1 MKYTKQNIQKKRQIL
16 SSEKVRRNSKI
27 SLFLFKYAF
36 IISIALIVTGLGLGV
51 GFVRGILK
59 TTPQITKDS
68 VHSKGYITTIY
79 DNKGSTIK
87 TLSNHD
93 SNRIYTPLSSIPKN
107 LQHAFIAIEDE
118 RYYNHNGIDLYGIIR
133 ATFLGI
139 RNQSLSQGGSTITQ
153 QLIKNNVLGIQPEKT
168 TMERLERKIKEQS
181 LALELEK
188 IASKQYILEEYLNA
202 INLGE
207 GTLGVQTASQ
217 KYFNKDVSELTL
229 SECAVLASIT
239 KNPTRLNPVTHP
251 ENNASRRSLVLEQ
264 HYITKKEYR
273 EALSDDVYTRIQKN
287 AAAPAKKTTNSYFE
301 DALILQV
308 VKDLKKQLGYDETKA
323 YNAIYSGGLKIYST
337 QDQQIQKIADSVTN
351 DASNYPKATKIALS
365 YSLSAKTVSGKD
377 VVYSDHNLLDY
388 MRKNNLGNQLIF
400 TDEASAKTVVTKF
413 KQYILSIYSFS
424 PLKSP
429 YILSK
434 GETITNESFQT
445 TIQPQISMT
454 IMNQSNGTVEALVGG
469 RGNKTSDLSLN
480 RATGTTRQPGST
492 FKILSAFLP
501 ALDKNH
507 RTLATVYEDAPYNY
521 IDTNR
526 PVRNYYK
533 GYKGY
538 STIREAITNSM
549 NVVSAK
555 TIADVTPKTSFEYLM
570 NLGFSTLVSN
580 ETTSNGNVYT
590 DITQS
595 LSLGGL
601 TYGVTNMELTSA
613 YASIANGGTYQK
625 PVLYTKVV
633 DHNGNI
639 LLSNTQKGKRVMK
652 ESTAFLLTDAM
663 KDVITKGTGKSAKLS
678 SSMAVAGKSGTTSNS
693 YDYWF
698 SGYTPYHTASVW
710 MGYDKNTNFASD
722 NTHKKIWAKV
732 MNEIIKTKQEQTT
745 DFKKPAD
752 IVKAKVCKESGK
764 LAIKGV
770 CDHDP
775 RGSRVITEYFEKG
788 TVPTQ
793 TCDIHVAVEVCKT
806 SDKLATKNCPANK
819 KQRKIYIVRKKGSH
833 GKTADTPYM
842 LPKKYQSVFC
852 KKH

>member
-79 DNKGSTIK
+79 DNKGATIK

-118 RYYNHNGIDLYGIIR
+118 RYYSHNGIDLYGIIR

-251 ENNASRRSLVLEQ
+251 ENNASRRLLVLQNMLEQ

-287 AAAPAKKTTNSYFE
+287 AAAAPAKKT
-301 DALILQV
+301 
-308 VKDLKKQLGYDETKA
+308 
-323 YNAIYSGGLKIYST
+323 
-337 QDQQIQKIADSVTN
+337 
-351 DASNYPKATKIALS
+351 TKIALS

-413 KQYILSIYSFS
+413 KQYILSKGE
-424 PLKSP
+424 PLQMN
-429 YILSK
+429 LSK
-434 GETITNESFQT
+434 QRS
-445 TIQPQISMT
+445 
-454 IMNQSNGTVEALVGG
+454 
-469 RGNKTSDLSLN
+469 SL
-480 RATGTTRQPGST
+480 RYP
-492 FKILSAFLP
+492 
-501 ALDKNH
+501 
-507 RTLATVYEDAPYNY
+507 
-521 IDTNR
+521 
-526 PVRNYYK
+526 
-533 GYKGY
+533 
-538 STIREAITNSM
+538 
-549 NVVSAK
+549 
-555 TIADVTPKTSFEYLM
+555 
-570 NLGFSTLVSN
+570 
-580 ETTSNGNVYT
+580 
-590 DITQS
+590 
-595 LSLGGL
+595 
-601 TYGVTNMELTSA
+601 
-613 YASIANGGTYQK
+613 
-625 PVLYTKVV
+625 
-633 DHNGNI
+633 
-639 LLSNTQKGKRVMK
+639 
-652 ESTAFLLTDAM
+652 
-663 KDVITKGTGKSAKLS
+663 
-678 SSMAVAGKSGTTSNS
+678 
-693 YDYWF
+693 
-698 SGYTPYHTASVW
+698 
-710 MGYDKNTNFASD
+710 
-722 NTHKKIWAKV
+722 
-732 MNEIIKTKQEQTT
+732 
-745 DFKKPAD
+745 
-752 IVKAKVCKESGK
+752 
-764 LAIKGV
+764 
-770 CDHDP
+770 
-775 RGSRVITEYFEKG
+775 
-788 TVPTQ
+788 
-793 TCDIHVAVEVCKT
+793 
-806 SDKLATKNCPANK
+806 
-819 KQRKIYIVRKKGSH
+819 
-833 GKTADTPYM
+833 
-842 LPKKYQSVFC
+842 
-852 KKH
+852 

>member
-16 SSEKVRRNSKI
+16 SSEKIRRNSKI

-93 SNRIYTPLSSIPKN
+93 SNRIYTPLSSVPKN

-118 RYYNHNGIDLYGIIR
+118 RYYSHNGIDLYGIIR

-251 ENNASRRSLVLEQ
+251 ENNASRRLLVLQ
-264 HYITKKEYR
+264 KEYR

-287 AAAPAKKTTNSYFE
+287 AAAAPAKKTTNSYFE

-351 DASNYPKATKIALS
+351 DTSNYPKATKIALS

-413 KQYILSIYSFS
+413 KQ
-424 PLKSP
+424 

-507 RTLATVYEDAPYNY
+507 MTLATVYEDAPYNY

-678 SSMAVAGKSGTTSNS
+678 SSMAVSGKSGTTSNS

-764 LAIKGV
+764 LAIKEV

>member
-1 MKYTKQNIQKKRQIL
+1 
-16 SSEKVRRNSKI
+16 
-27 SLFLFKYAF
+27 
-36 IISIALIVTGLGLGV
+36 
-51 GFVRGILK
+51 
-59 TTPQITKDS
+59 
-68 VHSKGYITTIY
+68 
-79 DNKGSTIK
+79 
-87 TLSNHD
+87 
-93 SNRIYTPLSSIPKN
+93 
-107 LQHAFIAIEDE
+107 
-118 RYYNHNGIDLYGIIR
+118 
-133 ATFLGI
+133 
-139 RNQSLSQGGSTITQ
+139 
-153 QLIKNNVLGIQPEKT
+153 
-168 TMERLERKIKEQS
+168 MERLERKIKEQS

-251 ENNASRRSLVLEQ
+251 ENNASRRLLVLQNMLEQ

-287 AAAPAKKTTNSYFE
+287 AAAAPAKKTTNSYFE

-337 QDQQIQKIADSVTN
+337 QDQQIQKIADSITN
-351 DASNYPKATKIALS
+351 DTSNYPKATKIALS

-413 KQYILSIYSFS
+413 KQ
-424 PLKSP
+424 

-507 RTLATVYEDAPYNY
+507 MTLATVYEDAPYNY

-613 YASIANGGTYQK
+613 YASIANAEPTRN
-625 PVLYTKVV
+625 L
-633 DHNGNI
+633 
-639 LLSNTQKGKRVMK
+639 
-652 ESTAFLLTDAM
+652 F
-663 KDVITKGTGKSAKLS
+663 
-678 SSMAVAGKSGTTSNS
+678 
-693 YDYWF
+693 
-698 SGYTPYHTASVW
+698 YTPKS
-710 MGYDKNTNFASD
+710 
-722 NTHKKIWAKV
+722 
-732 MNEIIKTKQEQTT
+732 
-745 DFKKPAD
+745 
-752 IVKAKVCKESGK
+752 
-764 LAIKGV
+764 
-770 CDHDP
+770 
-775 RGSRVITEYFEKG
+775 
-788 TVPTQ
+788 
-793 TCDIHVAVEVCKT
+793 
-806 SDKLATKNCPANK
+806 
-819 KQRKIYIVRKKGSH
+819 
-833 GKTADTPYM
+833 
-842 LPKKYQSVFC
+842 
-852 KKH
+852 

>member
-16 SSEKVRRNSKI
+16 SSEKIRRNSKI

-93 SNRIYTPLSSIPKN
+93 SNRIYTPLSSVPKN

-118 RYYNHNGIDLYGIIR
+118 RYYSHNGIDLYGIIR

-251 ENNASRRSLVLEQ
+251 ENNASRRSLVLQNMLEQ

-287 AAAPAKKTTNSYFE
+287 AAAAPAKKTTNSYFE

-413 KQYILSIYSFS
+413 KQYILS
-424 PLKSP
+424 
-429 YILSK
+429 K

-507 RTLATVYEDAPYNY
+507 MTLATVYEDAPYNY

-710 MGYDKNTNFASD
+710 MGYDKNTNFVSD

-833 GKTADTPYM
+833 GKTADTPYL

>member
-16 SSEKVRRNSKI
+16 SSKKVRRNSKI

-36 IISIALIVTGLGLGV
+36 IISIALIVAGLGLGV

-118 RYYNHNGIDLYGIIR
+118 RYYSHNGIDLYGIIR

-251 ENNASRRSLVLEQ
+251 ENNASRRLLVLQNMLEQ
-264 HYITKKEYR
+264 HCITKKEYR

-413 KQYILSIYSFS
+413 KQYILS
-424 PLKSP
+424 
-429 YILSK
+429 K

-507 RTLATVYEDAPYNY
+507 MTLATVYEDAPYNY

-732 MNEIIKTKQEQTT
+732 MNEIIKTKQEQPT

-788 TVPTQ
+788 TIPTQ

>member
-16 SSEKVRRNSKI
+16 SSEKIRRNSNI

-93 SNRIYTPLSSIPKN
+93 SNRIYTPLSSVPKN

-118 RYYNHNGIDLYGIIR
+118 RYYSHNGIDLYGIIR

-251 ENNASRRSLVLEQ
+251 ENNASRRLLVLQNMLEQ

-287 AAAPAKKTTNSYFE
+287 AAAAPVKKTTNSYFE

-413 KQYILSIYSFS
+413 KQYILS
-424 PLKSP
+424 
-429 YILSK
+429 K

-454 IMNQSNGTVEALVGG
+454 IMNQSNATVEALVGG

-507 RTLATVYEDAPYNY
+507 MTLATVYEDAPYNY

-722 NTHKKIWAKV
+722 STHKKIWAKV

-833 GKTADTPYM
+833 GKTADTPYL

>member
-16 SSEKVRRNSKI
+16 SSKKVRRNSKI

-87 TLSNHD
+87 ILSNHD

-118 RYYNHNGIDLYGIIR
+118 RYYSHNGIDLYGIIR

-251 ENNASRRSLVLEQ
+251 ENNASRRLLVLQNMLEQ
-264 HYITKKEYR
+264 HYITKNEYR

-287 AAAPAKKTTNSYFE
+287 AAAAPAKKTTNSYFE

-337 QDQQIQKIADSVTN
+337 QDQQIQKIADSITN

-377 VVYSDHNLLDY
+377 IVYSDHNLLDY

-413 KQYILSIYSFS
+413 KQ
-424 PLKSP
+424 

-507 RTLATVYEDAPYNY
+507 MTLATVYDDAPYNY
-521 IDTNR
+521 IDTSR

-549 NVVSAK
+549 NVVAAK

-580 ETTSNGNVYT
+580 EATSNGNVYT

-613 YASIANGGTYQK
+613 YASIANGGTYEK

-633 DHNGNI
+633 DQNGNI
-639 LLSNTQKGKRVMK
+639 LLSNTQKGNRVMK

-722 NTHKKIWAKV
+722 NTHKKIWVKV
-732 MNEIIKTKQEQTT
+732 MNEIIKTKQEQPT

-833 GKTADTPYM
+833 GKTADTPYL

>member
-16 SSEKVRRNSKI
+16 SSEKIRRNSKI

-93 SNRIYTPLSSIPKN
+93 SNRIYTPISSIPKN

-118 RYYNHNGIDLYGIIR
+118 RYYSHNGIDLYGIIR

-251 ENNASRRSLVLEQ
+251 ENNASRRSLVLQNMLEQ

-287 AAAPAKKTTNSYFE
+287 AAATPAKKTTNSYFE

-337 QDQQIQKIADSVTN
+337 QDQQIQKLADSVTN
-351 DASNYPKATKIALS
+351 DASSYPKATKIALS

-400 TDEASAKTVVTKF
+400 TDEANAKTVVTKF
-413 KQYILSIYSFS
+413 KQ
-424 PLKSP
+424 

-507 RTLATVYEDAPYNY
+507 MTLATVYEDAPYNY

-833 GKTADTPYM
+833 GKTTDTPYL

>member
-16 SSEKVRRNSKI
+16 SSEKIRRNSNI

-93 SNRIYTPLSSIPKN
+93 SNRIYTPLSSVPKN

-118 RYYNHNGIDLYGIIR
+118 RYYSHNGIDLYGIIR

-251 ENNASRRSLVLEQ
+251 ENNASRRLLVLQNMLEQ

-287 AAAPAKKTTNSYFE
+287 AAAAPVKKTTNSYFE

-351 DASNYPKATKIALS
+351 DTSNYPKATKIALS

-413 KQYILSIYSFS
+413 KQ
-424 PLKSP
+424 

-507 RTLATVYEDAPYNY
+507 MTLATVYEDAPYNY

-722 NTHKKIWAKV
+722 STHKKIWAKV

-833 GKTADTPYM
+833 GKTADTPYL

>member
-27 SLFLFKYAF
+27 SLLLFKYAF

-93 SNRIYTPLSSIPKN
+93 SNRIYTPLSSVPKN

-118 RYYNHNGIDLYGIIR
+118 RYYSHNGIDLYGIIR

-168 TMERLERKIKEQS
+168 TMERVERKIKEQS

-239 KNPTRLNPVTHP
+239 KNPTRLNPITHP
-251 ENNASRRSLVLEQ
+251 ENNASRRLLVLQNMLEQ

-287 AAAPAKKTTNSYFE
+287 AAATPAKKTTNSYFE

-337 QDQQIQKIADSVTN
+337 QDQQIQKIADSITN

-413 KQYILSIYSFS
+413 KQ
-424 PLKSP
+424 

-507 RTLATVYEDAPYNY
+507 MTLATVYDDAPYNY

-526 PVRNYYK
+526 PVHNYYK

-549 NVVSAK
+549 NVVAAK

-580 ETTSNGNVYT
+580 ETTSSGNVYT

-633 DHNGNI
+633 DQNGNI
-639 LLSNTQKGKRVMK
+639 LLSNAQKGKRVMK

-698 SGYTPYHTASVW
+698 SGYTPYHTASIW
-710 MGYDKNTNFASD
+710 MGYDKNTNFVSD

-745 DFKKPAD
+745 DFKKPTG

-764 LAIKGV
+764 LAIKGI

-806 SDKLATKNCPANK
+806 SDKLATKNCPASQ
-819 KQRKIYIVRKKGSH
+819 KQRKIYIIRKKSSH
-833 GKTADTPYM
+833 GKTADTPYL
-842 LPKKYQSVFC
+842 LPKNINLFSARNINR
-852 KKH
+852 